1 MNVQDGIDP
10 ETFRA
15 ASREADALLKALSN
29 RHRLLIVC
37 ELLNGKKSVGQ
48 LAQALGVRSSTAS
61 QHLALLRR
69 EGIISGERNG
79 HTVWYRITSKPAV
92 EMMKSLYA
100 SCRSLSQLRN
110 TTKEK

>member
-69 EGIISGERNG
+69 EGIIGGERDG

-100 SCRSLSQLRN
+100 SCCATSATR
-110 TTKEK
+110 KAGKKK